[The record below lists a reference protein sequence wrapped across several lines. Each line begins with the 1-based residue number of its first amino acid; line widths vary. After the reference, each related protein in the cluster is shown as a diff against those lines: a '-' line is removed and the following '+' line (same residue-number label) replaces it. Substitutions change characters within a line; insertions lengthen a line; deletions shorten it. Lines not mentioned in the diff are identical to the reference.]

1 MVDGPDVGTTTLW
14 PALAPVHIRREMMSD
29 SSREYIPGLIASLHR
44 GTIGRRDFMKRA
56 AAAGLSAGLIGQV
69 VGRYEALAQDAT
81 PVSATS
87 IGTPGHQH
95 PTDTSKGTI
104 NIYSSW
110 PLTGSYEQLGGD
122 AVEAIKLCLEDF
134 GNAAGG
140 FAVQYEALDDGSAA
154 NNGGPDQAK
163 ETENVN
169 RVVAD
174 ADCMVYMAT
183 YNSGMAKIAIP
194 ITNEASLAQISYAN
208 TYPGLT
214 KPIEGVTEEGEPDIY
229 YPTGKRN
236 YMRVCPADDVQGA
249 AQANWAVNEMAR
261 TKAYVLH
268 DQSLYGKG
276 VAQVFRLAFEQLGG
290 EIVGFEG
297 YDPKASDYQSLMT
310 SVADAGPDVV
320 NVGATVDNNA
330 AKLLQ
335 DMRGVMGEEVMFL
348 GPDGLI
354 NEAFV
359 QGAGDAAEGAY
370 LTFAGY
376 TPDELVR
383 LGGAGADYVTR
394 ITERLGH
401 GPDAYAVYSY
411 ETTVAVI
418 QALDKVGEKDRTKIL
433 DTLFATEGFVSL
445 LGGTWSF
452 NDQGDTDSAVIGLSK
467 IEGGVITYQKTIAGG
482 E

>member
-1 MVDGPDVGTTTLW
+1 
-14 PALAPVHIRREMMSD
+14 MSD
-29 SSREYIPGLIASLHR
+29 SSREYIPGLIAGLHR
-44 GTIGRRDFMKRA
+44 GVIGRRDFMKRA

-69 VGRYEALAQDAT
+69 VGRYDALAQDAT
-81 PVSATS
+81 PSASATS
-87 IGTPGHQH
+87 IGEPNHQH
-95 PTDTSKGTI
+95 ITDTSKGTI
-104 NIYSSW
+104 KLFSSW

-122 AVEAIKLCLEDF
+122 AVEAIKMCLADF

-140 FAVQYEALDDGSAA
+140 FALTYEALDDGSAA
-154 NNGGPDQAK
+154 ANGGPDQAK

-194 ITNEASLAQISYAN
+194 ITNEAGMAQISYAN

-214 KPIEGVTEEGEPDIY
+214 KKIDGVTEEGEPDLY
-229 YPTGKRN
+229 YPSGKRN
-236 YMRVCPADDVQGA
+236 YMRVCPADDIQGG
-249 AQANWAVNEMAR
+249 AQADWAYNEMGR
-261 TKAYVLH
+261 KKAYVLH

-276 VAQVFRLAFEQLGG
+276 VATVFKNDFEKLGG
-290 EIVGFEG
+290 EIAGFEG

-310 SVADAGPDVV
+310 SIADTGPDLV

-330 AKLLQ
+330 SKLLQ
-335 DMRGVMGEEVMFL
+335 DMRSVMGDEVMFI

-376 TPDELVR
+376 TPDELVK
-383 LGGAGADYVTR
+383 LGGAGADYVNR
-394 ITERLGH
+394 ITAILGH
-401 GPDAYAVYSY
+401 APDAYAVYSY

-418 QALDKVGEKDRTKIL
+418 QAIDRVAEKDRGKIL
-433 DTLFATEGFVSL
+433 DNLFATEGFVSL

-452 NDQGDTDSAVIGLSK
+452 NDEGDTDSAIIGLAK
-467 IEGGVITYQKTIAGG
+467 VEGGKITYQKTIAGG
-482 E
+482 A